1 MRSLRINWRE
11 LVRRFVARGE
21 LPPIDGK
28 VRRFPPL
35 DLVSDG
41 VRIGYATSV
50 GWSHTL
56 KDLIGFAHLSAVV
69 PVEQKSVRLQWPH
82 DGEVLETGVSLG
94 HLPFI
99 KPDRK

>member
-1 MRSLRINWRE
+1 M
-11 LVRRFVARGE
+11 
-21 LPPIDGK
+21 
-28 VRRFPPL
+28 
-35 DLVSDG
+35 
-41 VRIGYATSV
+41 
-50 GWSHTL
+50 